1 MAEGV
6 VLRQF
11 YKEASMEGGYIGSRQ
26 LDTYQSGVQYLVNEG
41 ILEGS
46 NGIFWNSKTHDDSKY
61 NGNIPEWK
69 WSVMERIAEYLY
81 QKGPTDTR
89 IITRMYGIRTTQ
101 FITTMTYYW
110 PIYEDFRGGGTRSYT
125 IGIRTEPHILEIF
138 REKRKRAR
146 YEKD

>member
-1 MAEGV
+1 MRLDPIAAGLGDLSDEI
-6 VLRQF
+6 
-11 YKEASMEGGYIGSRQ
+11 GYALGADSE
-26 LDTYQSGVQYLVNEG
+26 LV
-41 ILEGS
+41 
-46 NGIFWNSKTHDDSKY
+46 KKRRRK
-61 NGNIPEWK
+61 GNTSAQEIPGWK

-110 PIYEDFRGGGTRSYT
+110 PIYEDFGGGGTRSYT
-125 IGIRTEPHILEIF
+125 IGIRTEPHILEVF